1 MTEEATLGRKI
12 RDLRKRKGLT
22 QSEFEAVGLSSGY
35 ISLIESGLRSPSK
48 KALDKISELLGV
60 DLRDAEEESESQLPK
75 RDLTLLQQVDL
86 AIKIGDLEAANTLF
100 SQIDPLSR
108 NDHRAKVREAELD
121 QLHGQFLSAELN
133 LKSFLPELLQ
143 TNLSEE
149 KWRAVSLYAS
159 VSASISNH
167 LEAIFNLL
175 SFRELVD
182 EQKDME
188 LYLLMCCILATR
200 FAELGDFGSAKKLL
214 SEIGERLEVANYPR
228 IAARK
233 IWAQADIHFD
243 EGQYEK
249 ASELALS
256 AHKLLDSEGVKELA
270 QKVEFLRLN
279 CVLMDSNLQQ
289 NTVEIEIARLELAI
303 EQSTYGSRHEEIQAT
318 ILLIELSM
326 KIARWEYALGL
337 ALELKDRNYLQSID
351 EAYVTYLVA
360 KCQFEQGDLASS
372 ENSLSRSITF
382 TKALTKTVASTALV
396 NAQIRLALDLESI
409 SLAKNVLSLIRIPA

>member
-1 MTEEATLGRKI
+1 MTEQATLGRKI

-360 KCQFEQGDLASS
+360 KCQFEQGELASS

-409 SLAKNVLSLIRIPA
+409 SLAKNVFSLIRIPA